1 MMRTPNFNVGLDKAQ
16 FLEQIIE
23 INPSLFDIVTCFL
36 IQKFVRKDVNNEA
49 SLLEQGGPKLTC
61 SIIGSFRKHYGEVA
75 LLIEAF
81 ESCNVQVLSPKRSS
95 IVNPLEKFV
104 RLQTD
109 NPRFEPVEIQL
120 IALHRILRSSF
131 VYVLCP
137 AGYVGKTTCY
147 EIGRIH
153 ERGIPLYFSER
164 PDDLPIAVPVSTISN
179 PEKIVQYLA
188 QHKTVPPIIATEIPE
203 NVRVLQSRLQ
213 REEYVE

>member
-1 MMRTPNFNVGLDKAQ
+1 M
-16 FLEQIIE
+16 
-23 INPSLFDIVTCFL
+23 LFDRMACFL
-36 IQKFVRKDVNNEA
+36 VQQCVRKHVNNED
-49 SLLEQGGPKLTC
+49 SVSELGRQGLTC
-61 SIIGSFRKHYGEVA
+61 SIIGSFRKHYGKVA
-75 LLIEAF
+75 ALIEAF
-81 ESCNVQVLSPKRSS
+81 EACNVHVLSPKRSS

-109 NPRFEPVEIQL
+109 NPQFEPVEIQL

-153 ERGIPLYFSER
+153 ERGVPLYFSER
-164 PDDLPIAVPVSTISN
+164 PDDLPIAVPVSTIIN
-179 PEKIVQYLA
+179 PEAIVQHLV
-188 QHKTVPPIIATEIPE
+188 QHKTLPPIVTTEIPE
-203 NVRVLQSRLQ
+203 NVRVLQIRLQ